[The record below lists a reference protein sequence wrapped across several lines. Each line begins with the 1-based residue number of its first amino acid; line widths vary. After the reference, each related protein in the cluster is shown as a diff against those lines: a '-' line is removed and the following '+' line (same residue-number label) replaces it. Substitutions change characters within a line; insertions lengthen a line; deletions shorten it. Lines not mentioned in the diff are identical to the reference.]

1 MRALLPFFLL
11 FNACSAAHK
20 ALEAQLYED
29 LLYSYNKIPRP
40 VFNSSEVLMVDMGAA
55 LIRIIDVD
63 EKNQVLTTNLWLEM
77 KWIDVKLRWNPARY
91 GGIKTLHIPSD
102 LIWTPDLVLYNNA
115 AGDPDITIFT
125 DALVA
130 YDGRVFWSP
139 PAIYKSFCP
148 IDVRHFPYD
157 RQRCEMKFG
166 AWSYTGFYVDL
177 RQIKPKESEDSD
189 GEFME
194 NGMDLSFF
202 YKSAEWDLLSLT
214 SARHSVLYASCCGPE
229 KYVDITFYFD
239 LRRKTLFYT
248 SNLII
253 PCFLIS
259 FLTTFVFYLSHH
271 KITFSISILVTLT
284 VFFLVLIDIIPP
296 TSLVIPMFGRY
307 LITTMVLVS
316 LSTIVS
322 VVTVNFRFRS
332 GTAQQMTPRMRSI
345 FLNCLPKL
353 LFMKRPEQTERLKK
367 HRQSAANLN
376 KPPLRPSAEMFAG
389 AANLLNNWQQSRLD
403 EPSKRDHA
411 ANCTKPKGRH
421 RVDEFERDRRPH
433 AFEIPLAEIN
443 AKRPKF
449 QPPMYASLHV
459 PNHAE
464 RTGITDLGVNYAA
477 GVPHGSN
484 SLPFPTKNL
493 REEARETKE
502 KINDLILGKLLQQ
515 VKLISE
521 HFRRQEEEMEISDDW
536 RFVAMVLDR
545 LFLIIFSILNFGT
558 FLILLEAP
566 TLHEHIE
573 PMNITFPTKPLG
585 QANIY
590 SMTGN

>member
-1 MRALLPFFLL
+1 
-11 FNACSAAHK
+11 
-20 ALEAQLYED
+20 
-29 LLYSYNKIPRP
+29 
-40 VFNSSEVLMVDMGAA
+40 
-55 LIRIIDVD
+55 
-63 EKNQVLTTNLWLEM
+63 
-77 KWIDVKLRWNPARY
+77 
-91 GGIKTLHIPSD
+91 
-102 LIWTPDLVLYNNA
+102 
-115 AGDPDITIFT
+115 
-125 DALVA
+125 
-130 YDGRVFWSP
+130 
-139 PAIYKSFCP
+139 
-148 IDVRHFPYD
+148 
-157 RQRCEMKFG
+157 
-166 AWSYTGFYVDL
+166 
-177 RQIKPKESEDSD
+177 
-189 GEFME
+189 
-194 NGMDLSFF
+194 MDLSFF

-239 LRRKTLFYT
+239 LRTEDSLLQLYGAVAT
-248 SNLII
+248 SNFII

-345 FLNCLPKL
+345 FLNCLA
-353 LFMKRPEQTERLKK
+353 
-367 HRQSAANLN
+367 QSAANLN

-403 EPSKRDHA
+403 EPPKRDHA
-411 ANCTKPKGRH
+411 ANCAKP
-421 RVDEFERDRRPH
+421 ES
-433 AFEIPLAEIN
+433 L
-443 AKRPKF
+443 
-449 QPPMYASLHV
+449 PMYASLHV

-477 GVPHGSN
+477 GIPQGSN